1 LLPLTLKHWLRKLA
15 PGLIPRQAL
24 DQLATVR
31 MIHLEFPT
39 TDGRQLV
46 LSRYTQPEP
55 AVKLL
60 LAGLG
65 KTFREQPPPQI
76 RGHKLV

>member
-1 LLPLTLKHWLRKLA
+1 M
-15 PGLIPRQAL
+15 
-24 DQLATVR
+24 DQLATVQ
-31 MIHLEFPT
+31 MIDLEFPT
-39 TDGRQLV
+39 TDGRQRV

-65 KTFREQPPPQI
+65 KTFPEQPPPQI
-76 RGHKLV
+76 RGVKRV